1 MRTFAS
7 LATPT
12 TSQGGTVVAPRHQ
25 PADGVSVGPEAPGH
39 RFADDDRGLGV
50 GPVAVVEVTSTEHL
64 DARRLEGPGVDL
76 RPVCDEGAVAR
87 RRLEP
92 GHVEVA
98 AARVER
104 VQVQIAA
111 GRGARPAALT
121 EWRLFAGVLLCIRC
135 DREIDVDDLEPWRRA
150 SIIRGVQRRQGT
162 PATAVLN
169 RQITEAQEGAA

>member
-87 RRLEP
+87 R
-92 GHVEVA
+92 G
-98 AARVER
+98 
-104 VQVQIAA
+104 
-111 GRGARPAALT
+111 
-121 EWRLFAGVLLCIRC
+121 
-135 DREIDVDDLEPWRRA
+135 
-150 SIIRGVQRRQGT
+150 SN
-162 PATAVLN
+162 PATLKSLLLVLN
-169 RQITEAQEGAA
+169 GCRCRLLQGEAQGRQH